1 MYSGCPLMAMGPC
14 RLLVVQPSGWVCT
27 GTCTS
32 LLLPGLFLL
41 DSTSLMITG
50 LRMASPRVVEPLGG
64 LPGSLY
70 PVREQVPECLWNPFP
85 GGSVCRFCPQWQ
97 AFCFLHSLGKTR
109 PLVFPF
115 LKFPLT
121 VDSQGPCQLG
131 FTPGMGYGLHES
143 SGTPASWHRPS
154 RA

>member
-1 MYSGCPLMAMGPC
+1 MAMGPC

-70 PVREQVPECLWNPFP
+70 PVREQVARVPVEPLSRGQCLPVLSSVAGFLFSSFP
-85 GGSVCRFCPQWQ
+85 RQNTPISF
-97 AFCFLHSLGKTR
+97 SLSEVSTH
-109 PLVFPF
+109 
-115 LKFPLT
+115 
-121 VDSQGPCQLG
+121 C
-131 FTPGMGYGLHES
+131 
-143 SGTPASWHRPS
+143 
-154 RA
+154 